1 VLSIQYPVSS
11 IQYPEK
17 KRKIKMHQNKN
28 KKKQIFRWFNK
39 TSEYWTLSTGYCSV
53 LSTGYS
59 AALSAALCL
68 SGCMGV
74 YEGGFECPP
83 GEGVGCKSISEVNQ
97 MVNEGE
103 LPKRSPSPEPK
114 TPCKGCRVNEE
125 LISSET
131 PSLKPQIWYSPAF
144 NKDPNNQQETIKT
157 KVLDD
162 PYSI

>member
-1 VLSIQYPVSS
+1 MFQIQRPRNLKTRCVS
-11 IQYPEK
+11 K
-17 KRKIKMHQNKN
+17 
-28 KKKQIFRWFNK
+28 
-39 TSEYWTLSTGYCSV
+39 
-53 LSTGYS
+53 
-59 AALSAALCL
+59 LSATLQRWALITAL
-68 SGCMGV
+68 APALTSCMGV

-103 LPKRSPSPEPK
+103 LPKSPSSSPEAK
-114 TPCKGCRVNEE
+114 TPCKGCRINEE
-125 LISSET
+125 LIPSEAST
-131 PSLKPQIWYSPAF
+131 PKPQIWYSPAF

>member
-1 VLSIQYPVSS
+1 
-11 IQYPEK
+11 
-17 KRKIKMHQNKN
+17 MHQNKN

-39 TSEYWTLSTGYCSV
+39 ISEYWTLSTGYC
-53 LSTGYS
+53 

-103 LPKRSPSPEPK
+103 LPKRSPAPETGK
-114 TPCKGCRVNEE
+114 PCKGRRVNEE
-125 LISSET
+125 LIPSEAST
-131 PSLKPQIWYSPAF
+131 PKPQIWYSPAF
-144 NKDPNNQQETIKT
+144 NKAPNNQQETIKT

>member
-1 VLSIQYPVSS
+1 MFQISRKA
-11 IQYPEK
+11 K
-17 KRKIKMHQNKN
+17 KNP
-28 KKKQIFRWFNK
+28 
-39 TSEYWTLSTGYCSV
+39 SG
-53 LSTGYS
+53 S
-59 AALSAALCL
+59 AKLLITDYRLLITMSALAL

-103 LPKRSPSPEPK
+103 LPKSPSSSPEAK
-114 TPCKGCRVNEE
+114 TPCKGCRINEE
-125 LISSET
+125 LIPSEASS
-131 PSLKPQIWYSPAF
+131 PKPQIWYSPAF